1 MSAESQDPA
10 WGPERASS
18 GVASDGLSAVSG
30 VRPRLSA
37 GQKLGIVAGA
47 GAVALAAIVLTH
59 LPGSGSGSANLKD
72 DTAGAGSL
80 GIPFS
85 APVDKPPPVAAAS
98 PPLPAPQSP
107 TLMPTLLN
115 NQETPAEQALKAPIL
130 AYGSASGATAST
142 ASDANGPGGE
152 VPLEGKRENANDPLA
167 RDLTPSDVGA
177 AASARVLPHPDY
189 TIAAG
194 TIIPCTLQTA
204 IDSGLPGF
212 VKCVL
217 PEAVRSMTGRVTLL
231 DRGTQV
237 LGEIRAGL
245 IQGQDRLFILWTR
258 AVTPNNVAIA
268 LASPAADQLGRAG
281 VAGAV
286 DNHFWQRF
294 GAAIM
299 LTLIGGSLQAGA
311 NAVPSGGSGN
321 TYLEFLQPNTNQ
333 IANTALEAT
342 INIPPTLRKN
352 QGDNVSIFVARD
364 LNFYNVYQLE
374 LASPPDTASAGNE

>member
-1 MSAESQDPA
+1 MTAEPQGPA
-10 WGPERASS
+10 WEPEERA
-18 GVASDGLSAVSG
+18 VPAAADGISAVSG
-30 VRPRLSA
+30 IRPRLTG
-37 GQKLGIVAGA
+37 GQKLGILAGA

-59 LPGSGSGSANLKD
+59 LPGGAAKNSDLTQD
-72 DTAGAGSL
+72 AGGIGAR

-85 APVDKPPPVAAAS
+85 APVDKHPPPNPVPASSPLS
-98 PPLPAPQSP
+98 PPQAPP
-107 TLMPTLLN
+107 LMPRLLN
-115 NQETPAEQALKAPIL
+115 HQETPAERALKAPIL
-130 AYGSASGATAST
+130 AYGSASGAPAPAAAPANST
-142 ASDANGPGGE
+142 GGE
-152 VPLEGKRENANDPLA
+152 VQLEGKRAAANDPLA
-167 RDLTPSDVGA
+167 RDLTPSDIGA
-177 AASARVLPHPDY
+177 AADAKLLAHPDY

-217 PEAVRSMTGRVTLL
+217 PQAVRSMTGRMTLL

-245 IQGQDRLFILWTR
+245 VQGQDRLFILWTR
-258 AVTPNNVAIA
+258 AVTPKNVAIA

-286 DNHFWQRF
+286 DNHFWRRF

-299 LTLIGGSLQAGA
+299 LTVIGGSLQAGA
-311 NAVPSGGSGN
+311 NAVQNGN
-321 TYLEFLQPNTNQ
+321 GNSYFEFLQPNTNQ

-364 LNFYNVYQLE
+364 LNFYQVYKLE
-374 LASPPDTASAGNE
+374 LVAP

>member
-1 MSAESQDPA
+1 MTAEPQGPA
-10 WGPERASS
+10 WGPETNATPAATD
-18 GVASDGLSAVSG
+18 GVSAVSG
-30 VRPRLSA
+30 IRPRLTG
-37 GQKLGIVAGA
+37 GQKLGILAGA

-59 LPGSGSGSANLKD
+59 LPGGGAKNSDLKQD
-72 DTAGAGSL
+72 AGGIGAL

-85 APVDKPPPVAAAS
+85 APVDKHTPPNPVPASSPLS
-98 PPLPAPQSP
+98 PPQAPP
-107 TLMPTLLN
+107 LMATLLN
-115 NQETPAEQALKAPIL
+115 HQETPAERALKAPIL
-130 AYGSASGATAST
+130 AYGSASGAPAPPSSPAS
-142 ASDANGPGGE
+142 AIGGE
-152 VPLEGKRENANDPLA
+152 VNLHGKRATADDPLA

-177 AASARVLPHPDY
+177 AANARLLPHPDY

-217 PEAVRSMTGRVTLL
+217 PQAVRSMTGRVTLL

-237 LGEIRAGL
+237 LGEIRSGL
-245 IQGQDRLFILWTR
+245 VQGQDRLFILWTR
-258 AVTPNNVAIA
+258 AVTPKNVAIA

-281 VAGAV
+281 VTGAV
-286 DNHFWQRF
+286 DYHFWRRF

-299 LTLIGGSLQAGA
+299 LTVIGGSLQAGA
-311 NAVPSGGSGN
+311 NAVQNGN
-321 TYLEFLQPNTNQ
+321 GNSYFEYLAPNTNQ

-342 INIPPTLRKN
+342 INIPPTLKKN

-364 LNFYNVYQLE
+364 LNFYRVYKLE
-374 LASPPDTASAGNE
+374 LAAPPDPAGSRP